1 MRTSSSAGH
10 INQILEQWEPIY
22 PKSVWGIGRGK
33 LETEVE
39 DKGRITIPA
48 QIRRNLGI
56 SKGDKLDITTKD
68 GALILKRKKI
78 VTVSDIEGVI
88 GRHRVKLAD
97 IDNAIGR
104 EEDAGL

>member
-1 MRTSSSAGH
+1 MWVIRC
-10 INQILEQWEPIY
+10 
-22 PKSVWGIGRGK
+22 GK

-48 QIRRNLGI
+48 QIRKNLGI
-56 SKGDKLDITTKD
+56 SKGDRLDITTKD

-78 VTVSDIEGVI
+78 VTVSEIEGII
-88 GRHRVKLAD
+88 GRHRVKLVD

-104 EEDAGL
+104 EEDSDL